1 MADILCFCLVSREDI
16 WGTWSVEGLLERLG
30 AFAGGDWI
38 GLDSSLLKSGR
49 ARAGFDRD
57 GRARGNPSRSS
68 VEGNERR
75 WIARDGDL
83 EVRRADGSAPTAARA
98 ASMISLR
105 PDPRQKTT
113 TVNPLRAIGRP
124 PRAAETRGR
133 GVGDDRSSKA

>member
-1 MADILCFCLVSREDI
+1 MKVCSSGSAHSRGE
-16 WGTWSVEGLLERLG
+16 
-30 AFAGGDWI
+30 I

-49 ARAGFDRD
+49 ARAGFD
-57 GRARGNPSRSS
+57 
-68 VEGNERR
+68 
-75 WIARDGDL
+75 RDGDL

-133 GVGDDRSSKA
+133 GVGGDRSSKA

>member
-1 MADILCFCLVSREDI
+1 M
-16 WGTWSVEGLLERLG
+16 
-30 AFAGGDWI
+30 DWI
-38 GLDSSLLKSGR
+38 GFLVVEIRTGSGGVRSRRSR
-49 ARAGFDRD
+49 AREHAAIVRRAETRD
-57 GRARGNPSRSS
+57 D
-68 VEGNERR
+68 RR

-133 GVGDDRSSKA
+133 GVGGDRSSKA

>member
-1 MADILCFCLVSREDI
+1 MKVCSSGSAHSRGE
-16 WGTWSVEGLLERLG
+16 
-30 AFAGGDWI
+30 I

-68 VEGNERR
+68 VEGNDRR

-113 TVNPLRAIGRP
+113 TVNPLPGLGRP
-124 PRAAETRGR
+124 PRAAESLAR
-133 GVGDDRSSKA
+133 GVGGDRNSKV